1 MESTEETLGP
11 PNQRAERLAKWV
23 GIAIGG
29 SMMVGVWLGNEQ
41 VGLKFATELGVS
53 ALFGLLAYWFML
65 CVGRFIVEGKLYL
78 RTFLSFFLT
87 FSLIAGIGLMAV
99 LAVGSSFVLVGI
111 LPMQDG
117 MLKASIFTF
126 AAFTSGIGLIVLFVK
141 LFSIFCQKVSPPFVR
156 LEHPEAELDLPKGK
170 R

>member
-1 MESTEETLGP
+1 MENGEQLKQRSTEETLGP

-53 ALFGLLAYWFML
+53 ALLCLLSYWFML
-65 CVGRFIVEGKLYL
+65 GVGRFILEGNPYL
-78 RTFLSFFLT
+78 IRTSLSFLLPV
-87 FSLIAGIGLMAV
+87 SLLAGICLIAV
-99 LAVGSSFVLVGI
+99 LAAGSSFVLVGV

-141 LFSIFCQKVSPPFVR
+141 FFTVFAKR
-156 LEHPEAELDLPKGK
+156 LDF
-170 R
+170 